1 MAFKRYTYTGR
12 AKNKKTH
19 KKKNHRCD
27 TAYAQTHTF
36 RVKVNCNPPAAP
48 AQSKAAGRPNTR
60 SLMMRKERERE
71 RYGIL
76 IRKQTNRVDDSR
88 DV

>member
-1 MAFKRYTYTGR
+1 M
-12 AKNKKTH
+12 
-19 KKKNHRCD
+19 CD

-36 RVKVNCNPPAAP
+36 RVKVNCNPRAAR